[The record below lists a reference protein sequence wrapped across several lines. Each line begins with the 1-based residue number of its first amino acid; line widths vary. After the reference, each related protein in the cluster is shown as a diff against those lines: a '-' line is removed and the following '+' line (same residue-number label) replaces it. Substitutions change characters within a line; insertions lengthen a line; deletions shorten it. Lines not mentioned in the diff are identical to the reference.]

1 MDVLTG
7 SLALYRDEF
16 LCLLKRGSQIADAIR
31 RTSEADM
38 DSLIDEDPTGHEL
51 AKRWRNFGKDRLYVN
66 EPCGS
71 PIGWLDLKT
80 GERVIKLPSHVDVF
94 ERAVAEWLAAHP
106 DTSSALV
113 ALRECSDDQA
123 PPVSEALSPPPAR
136 VGSPSISDEP
146 WTDLAENLPGQAVR
160 AQAIAQQREQPV
172 MTWFARVLGVHTEE
186 WAWRTGEKGEEL
198 VAKELARLPEGWHV
212 LHSIR
217 VGDSGADIDH
227 LVIGRAGVFS
237 LNTKHHRNASIWVA
251 RNVFMVNGQR
261 QPYIRNSRHEA
272 ERVARILSRACG
284 TRVDVRGVVV
294 VVNTD
299 SFTIKEPPVDVKVL
313 SRLQLR
319 RWLRE
324 QSWVLDE
331 ASVERIFEAARRSST
346 WSGKL

>member
-1 MDVLTG
+1 M
-7 SLALYRDEF
+7 
-16 LCLLKRGSQIADAIR
+16 
-31 RTSEADM
+31 SEM
-38 DSLIDEDPTGHEL
+38 IDDDPVGQ
-51 AKRWRNFGKDRLYVN
+51 ASVKRWRRFGMDRLYVN
-66 EPCGS
+66 EADS
-71 PIGWLDLKT
+71 RAIGWFDLQT
-80 GERVIKLPSHVDVF
+80 GEQEIKSAARVELF
-94 ERAVAEWLAAHP
+94 ERTVAEWLGAHP
-106 DTSSALV
+106 GMGPSNGVELPSGSVGQVTLSLEKRTSSSQEHIMTAHTAV
-113 ALRECSDDQA
+113 TPAVSDDDA
-123 PPVSEALSPPPAR
+123 S
-136 VGSPSISDEP
+136 
-146 WTDLAENLPGQAVR
+146 WTDLAQNGPGQAVR
-160 AQAIAQQREQPV
+160 AQAIAEQREQPV
-172 MTWFARVLGVHTEE
+172 VTWIARVLGVHTTER
-186 WAWRTGEKGEEL
+186 AWRMGEKGEEL

-284 TRVDVRGVVV
+284 TRVDVHGVVV
-294 VVNTD
+294 VVNAD

-313 SRLQLR
+313 YRLQLR